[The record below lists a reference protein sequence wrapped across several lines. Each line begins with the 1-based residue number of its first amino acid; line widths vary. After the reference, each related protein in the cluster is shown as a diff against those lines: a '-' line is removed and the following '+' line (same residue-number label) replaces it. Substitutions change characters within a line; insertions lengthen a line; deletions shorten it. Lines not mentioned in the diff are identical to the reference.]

1 MDMSGLRQVLEPL
14 IQPFDQPVA
23 LGLGNTSPDKIRI
36 RLKLN
41 GATLEEIDFL
51 MTGQRVELNAISSNS
66 FRL

>member
-1 MDMSGLRQVLEPL
+1 MSGLRQVLEQL